1 MNGMSWL
8 LLLPV
13 IVALAL
19 FVGYFAQ
26 KLATA
31 RKLGDAES
39 RAQRILDD
47 AKRLVDQATRDSE
60 AKVREAESK
69 VRAGELEAKE
79 LVLKVRSELDQEARS
94 RQREIQEVER
104 RILQQAEQLS

>member
-47 AKRLVDQATRDSE
+47 AKRLVDQASRESESKIREAE
-60 AKVREAESK
+60 AKVRS
-69 VRAGELEAKE
+69 GELEAKE
-79 LVLKVRSELDQEARS
+79 LVLKNFIGIPQDQLLERLLELTLYTEENLR
-94 RQREIQEVER
+94 
-104 RILQQAEQLS
+104 